1 MYILAIVAKS
11 VGHKTK
17 KTVST
22 VEQLDLEISEK
33 QLQVILNNF
42 PGTYFIIVYDILYI
56 HVVLFFIIFT
66 LFCVL

>member
-42 PGTYFIIVYDILYI
+42 PGIYFIIVYDI
-56 HVVLFFIIFT
+56 HVVLFFITFT